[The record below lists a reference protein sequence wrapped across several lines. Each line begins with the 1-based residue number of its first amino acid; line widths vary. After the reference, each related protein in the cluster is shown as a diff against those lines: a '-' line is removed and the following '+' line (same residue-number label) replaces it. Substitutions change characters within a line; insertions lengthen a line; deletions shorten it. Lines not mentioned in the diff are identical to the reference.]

1 MRRCYNECGR
11 GIRRYTPG
19 ISPSGTE
26 KPIDRLI
33 DLHTHT
39 AQSDG
44 EYAPR
49 ELIRLAAKAGLRT
62 IAVTDHDTVAGIP
75 EALAAG
81 RELGIEVVPGIELST
96 TVEKGEVHM
105 VGLWVD
111 HTNPTL
117 LDVTAQMRG
126 GREDS
131 ARKMVERLQAMG
143 LDRVRFERVK
153 ELAGEST
160 IGRPAIARAML
171 EEGYIRKFED
181 AFTDKYLA
189 HGGGAYVAR
198 HKLLPE
204 DAVGLIHQAGG
215 VAVLAHPTYTHDLPK
230 ALASLSRAGLDGM
243 EVYYTGYTPA
253 VRGTLLRLA
262 RKFGVLP
269 GGGSDYH
276 GVPSM
281 GHAPLGTHY
290 VPQSVLDSLR
300 ARREYRRSR
309 AAGKAA

>member
-1 MRRCYNECGR
+1 MENTIERR
-11 GIRRYTPG
+11 
-19 ISPSGTE
+19 
-26 KPIDRLI
+26 I

-44 EYAPR
+44 EHTPR
-49 ELIRLAAKAGLRT
+49 ELIRLASEAGLRT

-75 EALAAG
+75 EAMEAG
-81 RELGIEVVPGIELST
+81 REMAVEVVPGIELST
-96 TVEKGEVHM
+96 TVEKGEIHM

-111 HTNPTL
+111 HTNSTL
-117 LDVTAQMRG
+117 LDMTEQMRG
-126 GREDS
+126 GREYS

-171 EEGYIRKFED
+171 EEGYIEKFED
-181 AFTDKYLA
+181 AFTEQYLA

-204 DAVGLIHQAGG
+204 DAVRLIHQAGG
-215 VAVLAHPTYTHDLPK
+215 VAVLAHPTFTHDLPK

-262 RKFGVLP
+262 RMFGVLP

-290 VPQSVLDSLR
+290 VPQSVLDGLR
-300 ARREYRRSR
+300 ARYEHRRSKADGR
-309 AAGKAA
+309 AA